1 MLSRVSSY
9 FLANVRQIQN
19 IMLNIFK
26 IKKENTQKTNV
37 NTFLKD
43 FMYPPPNPHPKSSI
57 FILNNFCTEKKQKI
71 NRLLLPLNESR
82 LNIYVTSRGDNY
94 LHLSAWLIP

>member
-26 IKKENTQKTNV
+26 IKKRKYTKNKCQNFSKRFHVPTTQ
-37 NTFLKD
+37 
-43 FMYPPPNPHPKSSI
+43 P
-57 FILNNFCTEKKQKI
+57 
-71 NRLLLPLNESR
+71 
-82 LNIYVTSRGDNY
+82 TSEVQY
-94 LHLSAWLIP
+94 LHIKQFLYRKKEKSTDYYYH